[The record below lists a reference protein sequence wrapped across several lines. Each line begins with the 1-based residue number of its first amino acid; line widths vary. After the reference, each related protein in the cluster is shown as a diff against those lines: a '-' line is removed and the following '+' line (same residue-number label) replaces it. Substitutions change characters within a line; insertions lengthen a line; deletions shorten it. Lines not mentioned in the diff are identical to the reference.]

1 MAGIKEFRMGL
12 PHSQLVT
19 LLLVLSLFALSSLA
33 VPAHQHRSYR
43 HASLHGRAHH
53 DHAPHQAPK
62 LPQRLPSDTCL
73 NEAYDPFDYSVKPA
87 RPHNQPVCPKD
98 SDLAATYARDVLLGR
113 QVTQQEDYS
122 CSETK
127 PCSNGACCPKETG
140 WCNYGPKACGT
151 NNISPNDVCWSNC
164 DAKAECGRYAATPG
178 KKCPLNVCCS
188 PFGFCGMTEDFC
200 KVTDDKEL
208 SCQSNCD
215 QPKSGASGS
224 NARDRVI
231 GYYEA
236 WVHDRKC
243 NGMSIDQIPVGALT
257 HLMFSF
263 AYITPGEFQIVPMD
277 DLDPKLFSQ
286 MSALKK
292 QNKGLKVMVAL
303 GGWTFNDPGATQRV
317 FHDVAST
324 RANRA
329 KFIGNLLSF
338 LRQYAYDGVDF
349 DWEYPGATD
358 RGGAEGDGENF
369 TLLLE
374 ELKDAIKSQPI
385 DYQVSF
391 TTPTSY
397 WYLRHF
403 DIKASAAAVDFVNV
417 MSYDLHGVWD
427 ADNPIGSNVLAH
439 TNLTEIRLALDLYWR
454 NGVGAE
460 KLNLGI
466 GFYGRSFQLAD
477 PSCHEPGCKFLG
489 GASPGSCTKNSGTL
503 SYREIVDIVEK
514 HKLKPYYDKKNQVKW
529 IVWNNDQWISYDD
542 EETIEA
548 KVKFANE
555 QGLGGLLIWSVD
567 QDTDDLKALGAVVGS
582 QKIKLARKNLA
593 AQDAAYWKDVGA
605 QNCYVTGCGGSCN
618 PGFQALTT
626 QPCGDATFLTRHS
639 TEEDSTLCCPLDA
652 MPDKSQCGWRSDA
665 PTCEGRCDDG
675 EVMLEMN
682 KWGDGKYCEEG
693 NKAYCCN
700 SALETKNE
708 CYWSGMGQL
717 CKTDDLP
724 LTFEGAFLGKKDP
737 DKDALNKL
745 RGNSLLTALKKEELK
760 GISLYCCPDTDF
772 KRWNDCSWHG
782 KPGSCFDAHC
792 DANSQV
798 QLTWSTSGG
807 AEYCGGR
814 FDRTRVY
821 CCGAPEGEALFLPV
835 SLDKLFPSPPKGS
848 DIQTN
853 FDLKV
858 DDTWGGAETGDG
870 SDDEP
875 NDGSFQF
882 YVLAAPDEIQ
892 TSLDKRDGS
901 DWELFNCHDSTSEEE
916 QTVQMVCTDDS
927 DNSNCDH
934 IFQGLGAVGTIVQM
948 PQGYGCGPGKYAVVK
963 SLEMAQNQTMPKRL
977 EKRASLKR
985 STKPK
990 VYDLTFDYDFRRVP
1004 RDFGETQLRVD
1015 FSNQEGYWDRVVDAP
1030 ARKAKKRSLASVGGN
1045 HKRWLEEEWREDMHF
1060 GGLSRRELHKR
1071 WFGKDALD
1079 WLKGLLNIE
1088 IKKEKRHDYDEDVS
1102 VTILE
1107 EEWDCGNFKGKIDA
1121 IATAGISM
1129 STSFGFTLI
1138 TTLGPDMN
1146 LDNSFLHFNNEGK
1159 IEAIFTL
1166 DAVARVDWQPKAFE
1180 IAKLPFPGGS
1190 FNIPGILTIG
1200 PSLKIMGQFKAG
1212 VSISGRVE
1220 ARVSIAEWDIRQ
1232 TYPQIDGYNPQVEGD
1247 HKPKSGIDVQ
1257 NLANPSFDASLQ
1269 ADGYLEAHL
1278 MPTLVFGIDFNKA
1291 YNIDSA
1297 TVSLEADGWA
1307 RVRVHSDIVG
1317 GDCAFGYRVE
1327 AGCSLTAS
1335 AEVPDVFGW
1344 HPSPYK
1350 FGELDKKLIPK
1361 EKEQE
1366 WQCLT
1371 GGTRRDTVGTTL
1383 GLSDGVGSLAENV
1396 SDVSLLHGGSG
1407 LRKRLTPYPAVIKLP
1422 SFEQFCPTKASEVE
1436 EKACP
1441 DIFAADEFYDDP
1453 EEDLPFSKR
1462 SIDNDDD
1469 DDVDLNE
1476 RYFDYLRRENDTAE
1490 HVSELE
1496 RRVDVQ
1502 GKKIS
1507 ICYTVDG
1514 KRKNNAHEF
1523 YLENWTIKDY
1533 TILDNEDWGT
1543 CSNFNFG
1550 VQPQK
1555 QKVKNKRWGTKNA
1568 GPKVEEFVGY
1578 RVEHILEGNQLDLF
1592 MVANSDLCGPM
1603 ENDGWFKKQTIDT
1616 TRKEELPWEYIGR
1629 AYPFRNSPH
1638 EDEFYSIIEPVNIAK
1653 ENVFLGNNVMGLK
1666 DLKKMKTEAHIDS
1679 ALVSMKITLMTWK
1692 YLNDPTV
1699 KAVLKKQADRVGD
1712 RMEVADEWFDKSTTS
1727 GWTKRDLR
1735 GRWQRF
1741 IKSSTDVGVAKLKT
1755 HLEEWMPKIEK
1766 ILPTDT
1772 SQDATIPGRAER
1784 RQKIAALRREVD
1796 ALTTFS
1802 SPF

>member
-1 MAGIKEFRMGL
+1 MAGIKEIRMGL
-12 PHSQLVT
+12 PRCQLVT
-19 LLLVLSLFALSSLA
+19 LLVLSLFVLSSMGF
-33 VPAHQHRSYR
+33 PAQQHSSYR
-43 HASLHGRAHH
+43 HAALHGRAHLQKSSQ
-53 DHAPHQAPK
+53 PF
-62 LPQRLPSDTCL
+62 LRDTCL

-87 RPHNQPVCPKD
+87 RHNQPVCPKH
-98 SDLAATYARDVLLGR
+98 SELASAYARDVLLNR

-178 KKCPLNVCCS
+178 QKCPLNVCCS
-188 PFGFCGMTEDFC
+188 AFGFCGMTEDFC
-200 KVTDDKEL
+200 KVTDDKED

-224 NARDRVI
+224 NARDRVV

-263 AYITPGEFQIVPMD
+263 AYITPGDFQIVPMD
-277 DLDPKLFSQ
+277 DLDTKLFSK

-292 QNKGLKVMVAL
+292 QNKALKVMVAL

-369 TLLLE
+369 TLLLK
-374 ELKDAIKSQPI
+374 ELKEAIKSQPI
-385 DYQVSF
+385 EYQVSF

-439 TNLTEIRLALDLYWR
+439 TNLTEIKLALDLYWR
-454 NGVGAE
+454 NGVPAE

-489 GASPGSCTKNSGTL
+489 GASPGPCTKNSGTL
-503 SYREIVDIVEK
+503 AYREIVDIVEK

-542 EETIEA
+542 EETIAA
-548 KVKFANE
+548 KVKFASE

-567 QDTDDLKALGAVVGS
+567 QDTDDLSALGAVVGA
-582 QKIKLARKNLA
+582 QTLKLARKNLA

-605 QNCYVTGCGGSCN
+605 QNCYVTGCGGSCK
-618 PGFQALTT
+618 PGFQSLET
-626 QPCGDATFLTRHS
+626 QPCGDAAFLTRHS
-639 TEEDSTLCCPLDA
+639 TEKDSTLCCPLDA

-675 EVMLEMN
+675 EVMLQMN
-682 KWGDGKYCEEG
+682 KWGDGKYCEDG

-700 SALETKNE
+700 SALEKKNE
-708 CYWSGMGQL
+708 CYWSGEGKL
-717 CKTDDLP
+717 CKNKDLP
-724 LTFEGAFLGKKDP
+724 LTFEGSFYGKGDP

-745 RGNSLLTALKKEELK
+745 KGSSLMTALEKEELQ
-760 GISLYCCPDTDF
+760 GISLYCCPDPDL
-772 KRWNDCSWHG
+772 KRWNSCSWHG
-782 KPGSCFDAHC
+782 EPGSCFDAHC

-798 QLTWSTSGG
+798 QLTWSRAGG

-814 FDRTRVY
+814 FDRTRVF
-821 CCGAPEGEALFLPV
+821 CCDAPEGENLFLPV
-835 SLDKLFPSPPKGS
+835 ALDRLFPSPPKGD

-858 DDTWGGAETGDG
+858 DDTWGGAETGG

-875 NDGSFQF
+875 NDGTFQF

-901 DWELFNCHDSTSEEE
+901 DWELFNCHDATSEQA

-927 DNSNCDH
+927 DTSNCHH
-934 IFQGLGAVGTIVQM
+934 IFKGLGAVGTIVQM

-963 SLEMAQNQTMPKRL
+963 SLEVAQNQTMPKRL

-985 STKPK
+985 SSKPQ

-1045 HKRWLEEEWREDMHF
+1045 HKRWLEEEWRDDMHF
-1060 GGLSRRELHKR
+1060 GDLSRSELHKR
-1071 WFGKDALD
+1071 WFGQDALD

-1166 DAVARVDWQPKAFE
+1166 DAVARVDWQPEAFE

-1190 FNIPGILTIG
+1190 FNIPGILTLG
-1200 PSLKIMGQFKAG
+1200 PQLKLMGQFKAG
-1212 VSISGRVE
+1212 VSVSGRVE
-1220 ARVSIAEWDIRQ
+1220 ARVSIAEWEIRQ
-1232 TYPQIDGYNPQVEGD
+1232 TYPQIDGYNPQIED
-1247 HKPKSGIDVQ
+1247 DKKPKSGIDVQ
-1257 NLANPSFDASLQ
+1257 NLATPSFDASLE

-1278 MPTLVFGIDFNKA
+1278 LPTLVFGIDFHKD
-1291 YNIDSA
+1291 YGIDSA

-1335 AEVPDVFGW
+1335 ADVPDIFDW
-1344 HPSPYK
+1344 HPSPYH
-1350 FGELDKKLIPK
+1350 FGQLNKKLIPK
-1361 EKEQE
+1361 AQEQE

-1371 GGTRRDTVGTTL
+1371 GGARRDTI
-1383 GLSDGVGSLAENV
+1383 DAYPRNA
-1396 SDVSLLHGGSG
+1396 SDVSLLHGGSA
-1407 LRKRLTPYPAVIKLP
+1407 LRKRVTPYPAVINLP

-1436 EKACP
+1436 DTPCP
-1441 DIFAADEFYDDP
+1441 DIAAPDEFYDDP
-1453 EEDLPFSKR
+1453 EEDLPFGKR
-1462 SIDNDDD
+1462 STD

-1476 RYFDYLRRENDTAE
+1476 QYFDYLRRENDTAG

-1496 RRVDVQ
+1496 RRVDVK
-1502 GKKIS
+1502 GKEIQ
-1507 ICYTVDG
+1507 ICYKVKG
-1514 KRKNNAHEF
+1514 KRKEEGHKF
-1523 YLENWTIKDY
+1523 YLEDWTIKDY
-1533 TILDNEDWGT
+1533 TFLDNEDWGT
-1543 CSNFNFG
+1543 CNNFNFG

-1555 QKVKNKRWGTKNA
+1555 QNVKNPRYGTKAA
-1568 GPKVEEFVGY
+1568 GPNTKPFLGY

-1592 MVANSDLCGPM
+1592 MVANSDLCLPM
-1603 ENDGWFKKQTIDT
+1603 KDGGWFKDDVVIDT
-1616 TRKEELPWEYIGR
+1616 TRKPELPWEYIGR
-1629 AYPFRNSPH
+1629 AYPFRNSN
-1638 EDEFYSIIEPVNIAK
+1638 ENEFYSIIEPINLAK
-1653 ENVFLGNNVMGLK
+1653 ENVFLGNEPMGLK
-1666 DLKKMKTEAHIDS
+1666 YLKKMKKEADLDS
-1679 ALVSMKITLMTWK
+1679 ALLSMKITLLTWK
-1692 YLNDPTV
+1692 YLNDPAV
-1699 KAVLKKQADRVGD
+1699 KRVLKAQADRVGD
-1712 RMEVADEWFDKSTTS
+1712 RMEVADEWFDQNKAST
-1727 GWTKRDLR
+1727 WTKRDLK
-1735 GRWQRF
+1735 GKWLKF
-1741 IKSSTDVGVAKLKT
+1741 IKSSTDVGVAKLRV
-1755 HLEEWMPKIEK
+1755 HLEEWIPKVEK

-1772 SQDATIPGRAER
+1772 STDAAVPGRVER
-1784 RQKIAALRREVD
+1784 RKKVKAMREAID
-1796 ALTTFS
+1796 GLTTYT